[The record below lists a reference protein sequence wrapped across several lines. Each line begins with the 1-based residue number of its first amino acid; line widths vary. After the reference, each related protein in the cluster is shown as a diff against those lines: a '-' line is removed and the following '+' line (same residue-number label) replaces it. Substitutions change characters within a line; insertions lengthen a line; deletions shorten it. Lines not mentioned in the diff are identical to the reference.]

1 MRKIGFHKSPETFQV
16 ISVVICW
23 DTVFWFSFLHS
34 FFFFSFL
41 MKSPSRALG
50 EIGLATGSIALHLK
64 RSPWTSLSQFNNEK
78 MNKEERNDKET
89 QRAETCEGDQSLP
102 PHFQH
107 VGGAICPL
115 LVWLRSKGLALH
127 VPIIWE
133 APSWGMAYP

>member
-1 MRKIGFHKSPETFQV
+1 MRRIGFHKSPETFQV

-23 DTVFWFSFLHS
+23 DAIFWFSFLRS

-41 MKSPSRALG
+41 MKSLSRALG
-50 EIGLATGSIALHLK
+50 EIGLATGSTDLHLK

-102 PHFQH
+102 PHFH
-107 VGGAICPL
+107 PVWGAICPL

-127 VPIIWE
+127 VPISRE
-133 APSWGMAYP
+133 APRWGMACP